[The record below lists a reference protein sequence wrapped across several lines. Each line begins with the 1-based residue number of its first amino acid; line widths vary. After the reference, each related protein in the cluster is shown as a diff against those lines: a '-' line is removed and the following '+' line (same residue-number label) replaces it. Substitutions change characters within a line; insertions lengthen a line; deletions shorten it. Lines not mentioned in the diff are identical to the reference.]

1 MKKHLFF
8 IIFIVPAHLAVAQN
22 VGIGTTTPQAKLHVS
37 EGSSVFTATG
47 DVPSS
52 PGPTAVS
59 GSGRRLMWY
68 ADKAAFRAGYITDNQ
83 WNTSNI
89 GLYSAAMGES
99 TVASDAGAMAF
110 GVGARATGYIALAT
124 GYGTLASG
132 GHATAMGY
140 ETVASGSSST
150 AMGENTTA
158 SGPHSTASGFNTTAS
173 GSSSTA
179 MGLNSTAPGSSST
192 ALGSFSDASGAF
204 SIAMGC
210 YVSTNT
216 QRGSVI
222 IGDFRLVP
230 TYSTAYDQMT
240 MRFGGGYRLLT
251 GTAGDGTASGVTLAS
266 NGSSWGTVSD
276 STRKEN
282 FLPANG
288 KDFLQKI
295 AALRLGSWNYK
306 GQDKTAYRH
315 YGPMAQEFFAAFGHD
330 GVGVVGTDTT
340 ITTAD
345 IDGVMMIAIKALISE
360 NEVLKAKSEKLETES
375 RAWKAEAGELTRRMA
390 KLEEALENSRPILS
404 GQKHQ
409 D

>member
-1 MKKHLFF
+1 MKKHLLPAAVF
-8 IIFIVPAHLAVAQN
+8 IALAHTTAAQN
-22 VGIGTTTPQAKLHVS
+22 VGIGITAPQARLHVS
-37 EGSSVFTATG
+37 EGSSIFTAAD
-47 DVPSS
+47 DVPSD
-52 PGPTAVS
+52 PGPAPVS
-59 GSGRRLMWY
+59 GSGRRLIWY
-68 ADKAAFRAGYITDNQ
+68 ADKAAFRAGYITGSQ
-83 WNTSNI
+83 WDTGNI

-140 ETVASGSSST
+140 ETVASGNFST

-158 SGPHSTASGFNTTAS
+158 SGPHSTASGLNTTAS

-179 MGLNSTAPGSSST
+179 MGVNSTASGTTST

-210 YVSTNT
+210 YVSTNA

-240 MRFGGGYRLLT
+240 MRFSGGYRLLT
-251 GTAGDGTASGVTLAS
+251 GIAGDGTTSGVTLAP
-266 NGSSWGTVSD
+266 NGSSWETVSD

-315 YGPMAQEFFAAFGHD
+315 YGPMAQEFFAAFGRD
-330 GVGVVGTDTT
+330 GIGIIGTDTT
-340 ITTAD
+340 IATAD
-345 IDGVMMIAIKALISE
+345 IDGVMMIAIKALIKE
-360 NEVLKAKSEKLETES
+360 NEELKEGNVSMARRLEKLE
-375 RAWKAEAGELTRRMA
+375 AI
-390 KLEEALENSRPILS
+390 LENAKPILS
-404 GQKHQ
+404 AQKLR